1 MSKPNTRRPLLFA
14 ALAIVLAFAGAAN
27 AGLLRNLL
35 QTATQTVSNLLQGTT
50 QTVQTT
56 TQATAQTLQ
65 TTTAGLQTTTQNL
78 LQTTVGTV
86 GNLLS
91 VLTSVTG
98 KTATAVISLVNQ
110 PLAGVTLNFDETSGL
125 TPSSLGVRA
134 QLLDLGALL
143 NRLPDINLLRL
154 DQALPLLVSI
164 EPPASG
170 GLQFQR
176 TVEVE
181 VHTHLLAYTPGSRY
195 RLFKSPHGGE
205 FRDITTEI
213 APGSV
218 RARGRCGGF
227 SEFVVLQDLRPTRS
241 VIAEKVDWLE
251 TRIATLPESERTA
264 YAAHLYA
271 AESAV
276 AAGNFAVAIAELDA
290 LRARASTQA
299 GAQLTQTWSA
309 GGANNEAGDLIA
321 GADTL
326 KFSIAFLRDYGD

>member
-1 MSKPNTRRPLLFA
+1 MSKPNTRRLLLLA
-14 ALAIVLAFAGAAN
+14 ALAIVLAAGAAN
-27 AGLLRNLL
+27 ASLLRGLL

-56 TQATAQTLQ
+56 TQATTQTLQ
-65 TTTAGLQTTTQNL
+65 TTTAALQTTTQNL
-78 LQTTVGTV
+78 LQTTGNTV

-98 KTATAVISLVNQ
+98 KTATAVIGLLGQ
-110 PLAGVTLNFDETSGL
+110 PLADVTLNFDEPTGL

-134 QLLDLGALL
+134 RLLDLGALL
-143 NRLPDINLLRL
+143 NRLPSLNLIRL
-154 DQALPLLVSI
+154 DQALPLLVTV

-170 GLQFQR
+170 GRQFQR

-181 VHTHLLAYTPGSRY
+181 VHTHLLTYTPGSRY
-195 RLFKSPHGGE
+195 RLFKAPQGGE

-227 SEFVVLQDLRPTRS
+227 SEFVVVEDLRPTRS

-251 TRIATLPESERTA
+251 ARIATLPQSERVA

-271 AESAV
+271 AEGAV
-276 AAGNFAVAIAELDA
+276 AAGNYAAAIAELDA

-299 GAQLTQTWSA
+299 GTQLTETWAA
-309 GGANNEAGDLIA
+309 GGANNEAGDLIS

-326 KFSIAFLRDYGD
+326 KFSIAYLRDYGD